1 MVGMPTPKVI
11 RYGRGNTFLPGDNRG
26 RVPHQS
32 PSAGASL
39 HVVRPRLTEPS
50 TSEVARPSE
59 VGRGRLQAEALLDEL
74 EEGYGDAGSNSSSDD
89 TTYDESPED
98 VLERDDLVTL
108 RTSLEEGL
116 SRVEH
121 NGADREAAARM
132 LELYADAVRE
142 GHVYHAL
149 GMQLEHDV
157 HQHINASHGMFVPGQ
172 FGTFPEE
179 HSQSGIRPYMGS
191 SLPDVERYD
200 DLFLFRHPDHPWLL
214 DTRPRDGLNAH
225 DIRFQSG
232 MPALAHETIMGRP
245 DGARKQQQT
254 TRWYVNAYLHA
265 DDPDVLPL
273 GEDVLDGLQFG
284 GKRNYGY
291 GTTTLKDTQVV
302 DLEAVDYSRLEDG
315 EAFILELVTPF
326 VLRSEYPK
334 ANNVDVPWW
343 WSVDDEAQLRHRLE
357 KVIEGG
363 DVYELETVDHGV
375 VVGYDGDRPVETAM
389 SGLTRVGNHSKYGF
403 GELRVKPVTPD
414 ETNVKNR

>member
-1 MVGMPTPKVI
+1 MTRIQQVHWELDMDYLGHPYYVS
-11 RYGRGNTFLPGDNRG
+11 GN
-26 RVPHQS
+26 
-32 PSAGASL
+32 AI
-39 HVVRPRLTEPS
+39 
-50 TSEVARPSE
+50 
-59 VGRGRLQAEALLDEL
+59 
-74 EEGYGDAGSNSSSDD
+74 
-89 TTYDESPED
+89 
-98 VLERDDLVTL
+98 
-108 RTSLEEGL
+108 
-116 SRVEH
+116 
-121 NGADREAAARM
+121 
-132 LELYADAVRE
+132 
-142 GHVYHAL
+142 YHEL

-179 HSQSGIRPYMGS
+179 HAQSGIRPYMGS
-191 SLPDVERYD
+191 SLPDVESYD

-245 DGARKQQQT
+245 DDARKQQQT

-265 DDPDVLPL
+265 DDPNTLPL
-273 GEDVLDGLQFG
+273 GEDVLEGLQFG

-291 GTTTLKDTQVV
+291 GTTTLKDTQIV
-302 DLEAVDYSRLEDG
+302 DLEALDYSRLEDG
-315 EAFILELVTPF
+315 EAFILELMTPF
-326 VLRSEYPK
+326 VLRSEYPA

-343 WSVDDEAQLRHRLE
+343 WSVDNEAQLRHRLE

-375 VVGYDGDRPVETAM
+375 VVGYDGDRPVKTAK

-414 ETNVKNR
+414 ETHLKKQIENPKSEH